1 MPPRRSERGRPPPAR
16 TPTERLRTN
25 QASRRVHERELLH
38 VCGLAAV
45 GALFAGSPGRVERLF
60 FEERLAAE
68 LTTARQALARARK
81 PYRKV
86 ETAELAKIAGTM
98 HHGGVVAIARPQP
111 IAPLDPAEA
120 AGWALD
126 GLPLLILDGIANPH
140 NLGAI
145 ARSAAF
151 FGIGR
156 IVLADRPD
164 QALPSDASYR
174 IAEGGLDC
182 VSLYRAAL
190 PEALPRLKPAYRVLG
205 AAPGGSP
212 LPRPGGPP
220 AALVL
225 GNEESGLSPAVR
237 AACDALVAVPGSGN
251 IESLN
256 VGVAAGILL
265 YLVTRR

>member
-1 MPPRRSERGRPPPAR
+1 MPPPRNERGRSRAPHRTEPPNRTEPPP
-16 TPTERLRTN
+16 
-25 QASRRVHERELLH
+25 RRVHERELLH

-45 GALFAGSPGRVERLF
+45 RALLARQPGRVERLF
-60 FEERLAAE
+60 FEERLATETGA
-68 LTTARQALARARK
+68 ARQALARARK

-86 ETAELAKIAGTM
+86 EAAELARIAGTV
-98 HHGGVVAIARPQP
+98 HHGGIVAIARPQP
-111 IAPLDPAEA
+111 IATLDPAIATE
-120 AGWALD
+120 WARK
-126 GLPLLILDGIANPH
+126 GEPLLILDGIANPH

-151 FGIGR
+151 FGIER
-156 IVLADRPD
+156 IILADRPD

-205 AAPGGSP
+205 AVPGRDP
-212 LPRPGGPP
+212 MPRPGGAP

-225 GNEESGLSPAVR
+225 GNEETGLSPAV
-237 AACDALVAVPGSGN
+237 ASACDALVGLAGSGR

-265 YLVTRR
+265 YLATRR

>member
-1 MPPRRSERGRPPPAR
+1 
-16 TPTERLRTN
+16 
-25 QASRRVHERELLH
+25 VHERELLH

-45 GALFAGSPGRVERLF
+45 NALFARNPGRAERLF
-60 FEERLAAE
+60 FEERLAAD
-68 LTTARQALARARK
+68 LTEARQALARARK

-86 ETAELAKIAGTM
+86 EAAELAKIAGTV

-111 IAPLDPAEA
+111 IAPLDPAA
-120 AGWALD
+120 ATEWARD
-126 GLPLLILDGIANPH
+126 GAPLLVLDGIANPH

-151 FGIGR
+151 FGIER

-190 PEALPRLKPAYRVLG
+190 PQALPLLKPAYRIVG
-205 AAPGGSP
+205 AAPGGEPLAKASRSP
-212 LPRPGGPP
+212 V
-220 AALVL
+220 ALVL
-225 GNEESGLSPAVR
+225 GNEETGLSAAVR
-237 AACDALVAVPGSGN
+237 AACDAVVAVPGSGRV
-251 IESLN
+251 ESLN

-265 YLVTRR
+265 YLATGR

>member
-1 MPPRRSERGRPPPAR
+1 
-16 TPTERLRTN
+16 
-25 QASRRVHERELLH
+25 LLH

-45 GALFAGSPGRVERLF
+45 AALLARNPGRIERLF
-60 FEERLAAE
+60 FEERLAGE
-68 LTTARQALARARK
+68 LTPARQLLARSRK

-86 ETAELAKIAGTM
+86 EAAELARIAGTM
-98 HHGGVVAIARPQP
+98 HHGGVVAIAQPQP
-111 IAPLDPAEA
+111 IAALDPTVA
-120 AGWALD
+120 AGWARD
-126 GLPLLILDGIANPH
+126 GAPLLVLDGIANPH

-151 FGIGR
+151 FGIER

-174 IAEGGLDC
+174 IAEGGLDSL
-182 VSLYRAAL
+182 SLYRADLPKAL
-190 PEALPRLKPAYRVLG
+190 PQLKPAYRILG
-205 AAPGGSP
+205 GAPGGERM
-212 LPRPGGPP
+212 PRAGGAP

-225 GNEESGLSPAVR
+225 GNEETGLSPAVR
-237 AACDALVAVPGSGN
+237 AVCDAVVAVPGSGRV
-251 IESLN
+251 ESLN

>member
-1 MPPRRSERGRPPPAR
+1 M
-16 TPTERLRTN
+16 
-25 QASRRVHERELLH
+25 LH

-45 GALFAGSPGRVERLF
+45 NALFARNPGRAERLF
-60 FEERLAAE
+60 FEERLAGE
-68 LTTARQALARARK
+68 LTQARQALARARK

-86 ETAELAKIAGTM
+86 EAAELAKIAGTV
-98 HHGGVVAIARPQP
+98 HHGGVVAVARPQP
-111 IAPLDPAEA
+111 ITPLDPTA
-120 AGWALD
+120 AADWARA
-126 GLPLLILDGIANPH
+126 GAPLLVLDGIANPH

-151 FGIGR
+151 FGIER

-182 VSLYRAAL
+182 VSLYRAAV

-205 AAPGGSP
+205 AAPGGTAMPTTSRTP
-212 LPRPGGPP
+212 V
-220 AALVL
+220 ALVL
-225 GNEESGLSPAVR
+225 GNEETGLSPAVL
-237 AACDALVAVPGSGN
+237 AACDAVVAVPGSGRV
-251 IESLN
+251 ESLN
-256 VGVAAGILL
+256 VGVAAGVLL

>member
-1 MPPRRSERGRPPPAR
+1 M
-16 TPTERLRTN
+16 
-25 QASRRVHERELLH
+25 LH

-45 GALFAGSPGRVERLF
+45 SALFARSPGRVERLF
-60 FEERLAAE
+60 FEERLAQD
-68 LTTARQALARARK
+68 LTSARQALARGRK

-86 ETAELAKIAGTM
+86 EAAELAKIAGTV
-98 HHGGVVAIARPQP
+98 HHGGGVAIARPQP
-111 IAPLDPAEA
+111 IAPLDPTAAAE
-120 AGWALD
+120 WARD
-126 GLPLLILDGIANPH
+126 GAPLVVLDGIANPH

-145 ARSAAF
+145 TRSAAF
-151 FGIGR
+151 FAIER

-190 PEALPRLKPAYRVLG
+190 PDALVRLKPDYRILG
-205 AAPGGSP
+205 AAPGGGP
-212 LPRPGGPP
+212 LPRPSGPP
-220 AALVL
+220 LALVL
-225 GNEESGLSPAVR
+225 GNEETGLSPAVL
-237 AACDALVAVPGSGN
+237 AACDAVVALPGSGR